1 MPTTKN
7 MNLCLGAR
15 QIHIDCGLKTLFDNR
30 FQRLKL
36 YMNTRTETGSSQA
49 VNDSRLSSMS
59 KFTEARWKKVPG
71 EITEFHGFAK
81 NP

>member
-1 MPTTKN
+1 MPTTKK
-7 MNLCLGAR
+7 MNLLLGAR
-15 QIHIDCGLKTLFDNR
+15 QIHIDCGLKTLLDNR

-36 YMNTRTETGSSQA
+36 YMKTRTETGSSQA
-49 VNDSRLSSMS
+49 VNASMS
-59 KFTEARWKKVPG
+59 KFTEARWKKVPS